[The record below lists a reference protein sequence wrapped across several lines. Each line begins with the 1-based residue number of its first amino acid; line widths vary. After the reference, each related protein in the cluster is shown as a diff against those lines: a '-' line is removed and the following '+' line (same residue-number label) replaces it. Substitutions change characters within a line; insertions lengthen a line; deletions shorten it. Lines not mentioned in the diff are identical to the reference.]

1 MMWKVISEQDLHFHS
16 WDDECVV
23 YNNLSGDTHLL
34 SLAAAQILLKLKE
47 APSNA
52 ALLAVTLA
60 PLWQVDPD
68 QELAL
73 QIENILSDL
82 NAIALIEPVQS

>member
-1 MMWKVISEQDLHFHS
+1 MWKVISGQDLHFHS
-16 WDDECVV
+16 WDNEFVV

-52 ALLAVTLA
+52 PLLAIALA
-60 PLWQVDPD
+60 PFWQVDPSA
-68 QELAL
+68 ELAL
-73 QIENILSDL
+73 QIEDILSDL
-82 NAIALIEPVQS
+82 NAIALIEHT